1 MMSTNF
7 LIGVGVGA
15 GIGTAIVYMADPQQ
29 GRRRRALAKDQLA
42 RASRKTRDALDGT
55 SRDLANRTSDLVAA
69 TRRRWTGEAFYDR
82 RLVERVRARID
93 QTCSHPDAIDVQA
106 SDGTVTLSGP
116 IPAREVSGLLG
127 AVWTVPG
134 LQVIRNELTTAYHSA
149 DDVWS
154 PPGEGF
160 IAGTAQRFLRR
171 RWVPRSLLAASG
183 FGATALMI
191 AYARR

>member
-15 GIGTAIVYMADPQQ
+15 SIGTAIVYMADPQQ

-149 DDVWS
+149 DDVS
-154 PPGEGF
+154 LPGEGVV
-160 IAGTAQRFLRR
+160 AGTALRFLRR
-171 RWVPRSLLAASG
+171 RRVSRPLLAASG
-183 FGATALMI
+183 LGATALMV

>member
-1 MMSTNF
+1 
-7 LIGVGVGA
+7 
-15 GIGTAIVYMADPQQ
+15 
-29 GRRRRALAKDQLA
+29 
-42 RASRKTRDALDGT
+42 
-55 SRDLANRTSDLVAA
+55 
-69 TRRRWTGEAFYDR
+69 
-82 RLVERVRARID
+82 
-93 QTCSHPDAIDVQA
+93 
-106 SDGTVTLSGP
+106 
-116 IPAREVSGLLG
+116 VSGLLG

-171 RWVPRSLLAASG
+171 RRMSRPLLAAG
-183 FGATALMI
+183 GLGATALMV